1 MFWSPQSDL
10 NRRPFLY
17 EGNALPLSYGGLLV
31 LNISAN
37 EKNFT
42 RGHAGSPPADP
53 ALVTKLT
60 ASTTQQRK

>member
-31 LNISAN
+31 LNDSAN
-37 EKNFT
+37 ERKLYQRPRGFT
-42 RGHAGSPPADP
+42 
-53 ALVTKLT
+53 TC
-60 ASTTQQRK
+60 